1 MRDHESWSVTTTR
14 ARGISMLAALL
25 LSSAAVTQRAIAQE
39 TAPAQPPDSATD
51 ITRSDSSPVSVRDAQ
66 RIRRVIANGTHV
78 VLNDGTVW
86 EVYLPDRPAVDTWRP
101 GDLLVVREAPVM
113 QGEYD
118 YTLKDGRTRKPVW
131 VRLVGELSS
140 RS

>member
-1 MRDHESWSVTTTR
+1 MRDHESTSVTATR
-14 ARGISMLAALL
+14 ARGIAMLAALL
-25 LSSAAVTQRAIAQE
+25 LSSAVLAQRAIAQE
-39 TAPAQPPDSATD
+39 TTPAQPPESATD
-51 ITRSDSSPVSVRDAQ
+51 SARANASPVNVRDAQ

-101 GDLLVVREAPVM
+101 GDLLIVREASVM

-131 VRLVGELSS
+131 VRLVGDLSS